1 MAYRRLKI
9 AAILPLLWF
18 SGCCWNVEVSIPER
32 QSYRSHLMGRTRS
45 DAISFLEKQ
54 QFDSI
59 AYTGAHVLEARKY
72 TGFCYW
78 TISRYF
84 YWVQLVFSAEDE
96 RVDQMSD
103 GYGSLGP

>member
-1 MAYRRLKI
+1 MAIRHVAI
-9 AAILPLLWF
+9 AGILPLLWC
-18 SGCCWNVEVSIPER
+18 SGCCWNAGVSVSER
-32 QSYRSHLMGRTRS
+32 QSHGSHLMGRTRS
-45 DAISFLEKQ
+45 DVISYLENH
-54 QFDSI
+54 QFDLI
-59 AYTGAHVLEARKY
+59 TYTGTHVLEARKY

-78 TISRYF
+78 TIRRYF